1 MLEDSYSLEEDF
13 ELESLFSL
21 DEDLDLDLELP
32 LSDGEDLLSFD
43 FELEEEEEDLDPDV
57 GVEGRLLGLSLLP
70 LSLDLKHSNACF
82 EMHRNLCYSYIGH
95 LAVEY

>member
-1 MLEDSYSLEEDF
+1 M
-13 ELESLFSL
+13 
-21 DEDLDLDLELP
+21 DLELP

-70 LSLDLKHSNACF
+70 LSLDLKQSNVCHYDCLRVLKCKTIF
-82 EMHRNLCYSYIGH
+82 VIHI
-95 LAVEY
+95 